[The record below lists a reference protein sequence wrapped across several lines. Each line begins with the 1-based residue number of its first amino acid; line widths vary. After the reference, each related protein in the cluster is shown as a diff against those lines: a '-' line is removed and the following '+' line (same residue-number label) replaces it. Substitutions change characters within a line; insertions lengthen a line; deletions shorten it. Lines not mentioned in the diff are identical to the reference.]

1 MGPQLLH
8 PRCAQGS
15 FEVIRRYLKEKA
27 RFETSPLQ
35 GGEGRCVC
43 VCVCVCVRGG
53 EGGGIQSMQPR
64 CMRGSF
70 EVIRRYLK
78 EKARFET

>member
-8 PRCAQGS
+8 PRCVQGS
-15 FEVIRRYLKEKA
+15 FEVVRRYLKEKA
-27 RFETSPLQ
+27 RFETSPLE

-43 VCVCVCVRGG
+43 VCVCVRGG
-53 EGGGIQSMQPR
+53 VGGGGIQSMHPR